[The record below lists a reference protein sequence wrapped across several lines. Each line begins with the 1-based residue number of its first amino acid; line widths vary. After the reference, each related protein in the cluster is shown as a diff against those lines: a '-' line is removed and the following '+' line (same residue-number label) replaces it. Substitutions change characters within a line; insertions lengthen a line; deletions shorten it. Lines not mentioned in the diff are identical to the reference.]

1 MPAKAGM
8 LGLPVPQGVVLSV
21 AEPRAEMTA
30 EVEKVKSEVNEKM
43 AVEAQRREALQQQVN
58 ELRSKMARL
67 DLPPFKAALT
77 ES

>member
-58 ELRSKMARL
+58 ELR
-67 DLPPFKAALT
+67 FKWPDWT
-77 ES
+77 FHPTKPH